1 MIGDNYL
8 KNWIKGLKENDM
20 FNWGDL
26 VIIGLL
32 AILSFLP
39 LFIFT
44 QQQQAKIDVTSS
56 SSKEVKI
63 IAVVSHDGKKV
74 KEFNL
79 TDHESTTTWTYRD
92 KDGDYNTIEVKDK
105 KIRISEANCRD
116 QVCVRQG
123 YRSKV
128 GQSIVCLPHKLLVE
142 IKSSD
147 GKNVDGGLVN

>member
-1 MIGDNYL
+1 M
-8 KNWIKGLKENDM
+8 KKWVKGLKENDM
-20 FNWGDL
+20 FAWGDL
-26 VIIGLL
+26 VVIGLL
-32 AILSFLP
+32 VILSFLP
-39 LFIFT
+39 LFVFA
-44 QQQQAKIDVTSS
+44 QQQQAKVDVTSS

-63 IAVVSHDGKKV
+63 MAVVSHDGETI

-79 TDHESTTTWTYRD
+79 TDHEGTTTWTYRD
-92 KDGDYNTIEVKDK
+92 DDGHYNKIEVKGK
-105 KIRISEANCRD
+105 KIHIVEANCAD

-128 GQSIVCLPHKLLVE
+128 GQSIVCLPHKLLIE